1 MNTLFYIALKYIRS
15 QRNSKLLSKISVISV
30 IGIALGIAAVNIAL
44 TILGGFEETI
54 KEKTIEFNSHI
65 TITTYGNKNITNF
78 KENLEI
84 IKETGGNSIE
94 SISPF
99 ISKDAIIKSK
109 HLSEGIKITGILPG
123 NNYRK
128 LKENLVEGKFVFTE
142 KGRKGIILG
151 RKLADKLFVK
161 TGDKVTLFVL
171 KNDKPPSPENP
182 PGIEQF
188 LVSGIYESGMAAYDD
203 LQAFISFYDAQEILG
218 MANECSGFNIRLSNL
233 ENLDSV
239 KNVLKES
246 LGYPFYVRDF
256 YQINKPIF
264 TWLELQKKPIPIVLG
279 LIILV
284 AVFNIIGTLLM
295 MVLEKTSEIGIL
307 KALGTQKKQIVAIF
321 IFQGLYL
328 ALLGIIF
335 GNVLALGLSWLQEE
349 FKIISLPASIYFVSS
364 VPVLINPL
372 YYFIVTAVAFLLSFL
387 ASFIPSYIAAAIKP
401 IQAIRFD

>member
-1 MNTLFYIALKYIRS
+1 MNTLFYIAFKYIRS
-15 QRNSKLLSKISVISV
+15 QRNSKFISKISVISI

-65 TITTYGNKNITNF
+65 TITTYGNKNIANF

-239 KNVLKES
+239 KTVLKES

-307 KALGTQKKQIVAIF
+307 KALGTRKKQIVAIF

-335 GNVLALGLSWLQEE
+335 GNILALGLSWLQAEYNV
-349 FKIISLPASIYFVSS
+349 ISLPASIYFISS
-364 VPVLINPL
+364 VPILINPL
-372 YYFIVTAVAFLLSFL
+372 YYFIVTAAAFILSFF
-387 ASFIPSYIAAAIKP
+387 ASFIPSYIAATIKP

>member
-84 IKETGGNSIE
+84 IKETSGNSIE

-307 KALGTQKKQIVAIF
+307 KALGTRKKQIVAIF